1 MRRDNEP
8 TPKSEIKDGRNA
20 RRSESLAFGAIF
32 VRTKISLNMGPFF
45 LVLFSRYYYLYLGM
59 SFLLTAGTT
68 DDDAFSGVTLVY
80 RTKEREK
87 RFFFFFL

>member
-1 MRRDNEP
+1 
-8 TPKSEIKDGRNA
+8 
-20 RRSESLAFGAIF
+20 
-32 VRTKISLNMGPFF
+32 
-45 LVLFSRYYYLYLGM
+45 M

-87 RFFFFFL
+87 RFFFLFPLKGGGLKREDKKEEVNERRDEFPRRKREGRKRRKKGDRKERIHKAMRDER

>member
-1 MRRDNEP
+1 MRGGQRALHLAP
-8 TPKSEIKDGRNA
+8 
-20 RRSESLAFGAIF
+20 SLSGPNLFEHGA
-32 VRTKISLNMGPFF
+32 FF

-87 RFFFFFL
+87 RFFFSFSSERRGIEEGG